1 MRLVF
6 LVLCGVFHPIMAS
19 GFLVVIDPGHGGK
32 DPGAIGVDHILEK
45 DITLSL
51 AKKLKQKLTQMK
63 DVSAVL
69 TRDKDVYLTLSE
81 RRRKAEQL
89 GADLL
94 VSIHADS
101 FDHKEANG
109 MSVYALSSKGATS
122 FAAEYLASQE
132 NASISS
138 SQQDDDIDDVLLDLQ
153 QASSIKRSI
162 GIGEDLLQALGRI
175 GSLHS
180 DHVEQAAFV
189 VLKSPKHPAVL
200 IESGFISNKA
210 DAKHLNNKQ
219 FQEKLADS
227 LAQGIKTYLNEL
239 AKHTLYTVA
248 EGDSLY
254 TIALKQHTTV
264 PALRSLNQLKTNTI
278 FPGMKLR
285 LH

>member
-6 LVLCGVFHPIMAS
+6 IVLYSLAHAVMAN

-51 AKKLKQKLTQMK
+51 AQKLKQKLIQMK
-63 DVSAVL
+63 DVSVVL
-69 TRDKDVYLTLSE
+69 TREKDVYLTLSE

-101 FDHKEANG
+101 FHHNEANG

-132 NASISS
+132 NTSISS
-138 SQQDDDIDDVLLDLQ
+138 SHQDDDIDDVLLDLQ

-162 GIGEDLLQALGRI
+162 GIGEDLLHAMGRV

-189 VLKSPKHPAVL
+189 VLKSPKHPSVL

-210 DAKHLNNKQ
+210 DAKHLNNKH
-219 FQEKLADS
+219 FQEKLAES
-227 LAQGIKTYLNEL
+227 MAKGIKTYLDEL
-239 AKHTLYTVA
+239 AKHTLYTVVT
-248 EGDSLY
+248 GDSLY
-254 TIALKQHTTV
+254 TIALNQHTTIS
-264 PALRSLNQLKTNTI
+264 ALKSLNHLKNNTI

>member
-6 LVLCGVFHPIMAS
+6 IVLYSLAHAVMAN

-51 AKKLKQKLTQMK
+51 AQKLKQKLIQMK
-63 DVSAVL
+63 DVSVVL
-69 TRDKDVYLTLSE
+69 TREKDVYLTLSE

-101 FDHKEANG
+101 FHHNEANG

-132 NASISS
+132 NTSISS
-138 SQQDDDIDDVLLDLQ
+138 SHQDDDIDDVLLDLQ
-153 QASSIKRSI
+153 QASPVSKRSI
-162 GIGEDLLQALGRI
+162 GIGEDLLHAMGRV

-189 VLKSPKHPAVL
+189 VLKSPKHPSVL

-210 DAKHLNNKQ
+210 DAK
-219 FQEKLADS
+219 S
-227 LAQGIKTYLNEL
+227 T
-239 AKHTLYTVA
+239 
-248 EGDSLY
+248 
-254 TIALKQHTTV
+254 
-264 PALRSLNQLKTNTI
+264 
-278 FPGMKLR
+278 
-285 LH
+285 